1 MEGSSALR
9 RQDGKAGP
17 DQKLSRAHFLT
28 SSLYEITLVKEGAF
42 PASSALPRDDLLR
55 LLLKGFL
62 LGWSVA
68 WPPGPINAEMLRR
81 ALTRGFWQAYSISLG
96 ACTGDFLWAL
106 GVALGA
112 GAVAD
117 IPGVRAGLGVVSTG
131 LLLALAWVYLRGAWA
146 SYRALKSGAP
156 KPPERALDSARR
168 GYALGLMMALTSP
181 WNIAFWLAVVGQ
193 GALAEGAVGQGA
205 LGERFGVGRSIVM
218 ALAVVGGAGGWGLT
232 LCAAVRLGARF
243 ATPRWDITTRAAT
256 GALMLAFAAR
266 SIGRLL
272 GL

>member
-1 MEGSSALR
+1 M
-9 RQDGKAGP
+9 
-17 DQKLSRAHFLT
+17 
-28 SSLYEITLVKEGAF
+28 KEGAST
-42 PASSALPRDDLLR
+42 ASSPLPRDELLR

-106 GVALGA
+106 GIALGA

-117 IPGVRAGLGVVSTG
+117 IPGVRTGLGIVSTG
-131 LLLALAWVYLRGAWA
+131 LLLALAWVYLRGAWV

-168 GYALGLMMALTSP
+168 GYALGLMMSLTSP
-181 WNIAFWLAVVGQ
+181 WNIAFWLAVM
-193 GALAEGAVGQGA
+193 GQGA
-205 LGERFGVGRSIVM
+205 LGGQFGVGPSILT

-243 ATPRWDITTRAAT
+243 ATPRWDITTRAVT

-266 SIGRLL
+266 SIWRLVSP
-272 GL
+272 